1 MKQITYILLGIILGV
16 VGCLLLMNKCG
27 NQPKKLDAAK
37 RHLNID
43 SLNLIQAKIDNQAL
57 LAKLVV
63 KNQDSITQKVVD
75 RWREAKRD
83 TVYYDRDKIV
93 NLCDSM
99 RTDDSTAIVV
109 RDIEI
114 CDLEES
120 VGNLKLLNAA
130 KDIQHSNDSTALR
143 EAKKEIKRQKWKTR
157 GVLFLWAVR
166 EGAGI
171 VR

>member
-1 MKQITYILLGIILGV
+1 MRTITYILLGIILGV
-16 VGCLLLMNKCG
+16 VLGIFMGKCG
-27 NQPKKLDAAK
+27 NRAEKPDAAK

-63 KNQDSITQKVVD
+63 KNQDSITQKVVHH
-75 RWREAKRD
+75 WHESKRD
-83 TVYYDRDKIV
+83 TIYYDREKIV

-143 EAKKEIKRQKWKTR
+143 ETKKEIKRQKWKTR
-157 GVLFLWAVR
+157 GVLFLWAIR
-166 EGAGI
+166 EGVGI